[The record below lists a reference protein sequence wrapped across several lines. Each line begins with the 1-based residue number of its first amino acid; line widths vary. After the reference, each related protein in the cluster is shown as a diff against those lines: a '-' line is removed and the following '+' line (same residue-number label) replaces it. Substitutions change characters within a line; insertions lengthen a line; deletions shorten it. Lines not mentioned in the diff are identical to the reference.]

1 MKATLLSNEIRSALR
16 AMSPQSL
23 YVGIK
28 FIDEVVRWAENS
40 ARNSFAE
47 KIEGVATLA
56 HNANSLYD

>member
-1 MKATLLSNEIRSALR
+1 
-16 AMSPQSL
+16 MSPQRL
-23 YVGIK
+23 YLGIK
-28 FIDEVVRWAENS
+28 FIDEGVRWAENG

>member
-1 MKATLLSNEIRSALR
+1 MKATLLSNEIRSALG

-28 FIDEVVRWAENS
+28 FIDEIVRWAENG